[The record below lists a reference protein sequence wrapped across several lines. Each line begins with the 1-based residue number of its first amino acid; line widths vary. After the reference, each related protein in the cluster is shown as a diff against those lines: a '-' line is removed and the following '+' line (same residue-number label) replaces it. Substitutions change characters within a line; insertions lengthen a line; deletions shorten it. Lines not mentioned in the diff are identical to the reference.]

1 MSNRAEQGGGSGLGS
16 LIGSVAAKTA
26 KKVARTHSVSS
37 SAHSSR
43 RSSRSGIGYTVG
55 RTAGRVVHGSGGG
68 GGSSHS
74 SHSSGGG
81 GGGTVRKTVSP
92 PKPKVPSVNA
102 YLGTDSGFQDAL
114 RGGKSSL
121 ANFLADLNRRRGE
134 ATTQFNQ
141 TTQSMGRD
149 RTQQLADLRDEFA
162 SRGLIQS
169 GLYADQVGQ
178 FNQKFTDQQNTLK
191 QQQTGLLS
199 DLLSQQ
205 NNYQRE
211 NTLAMNQARQDAIL
225 RRAQKFNIG

>member
-1 MSNRAEQGGGSGLGS
+1 MSSGIGASLGNIIS
-16 LIGSVAAKTA
+16 SIGKKTAHVAARKI
-26 KKVARTHSVSS
+26 S
-37 SAHSSR
+37 
-43 RSSRSGIGYTVG
+43 SSRSHSAGYTVG
-55 RTAGRVVHGSGGG
+55 RAAGRVVHGSS
-68 GGSSHS
+68 GGSSRSSGS
-74 SHSSGGG
+74 SHRSSGG
-81 GGGTVRKTVSP
+81 GGGTVRRTVSP
-92 PKPKVPSVNA
+92 PAKPKPKTPSVNA
-102 YLGTDSGFQDAL
+102 YLGTDSAFQDTL
-114 RGGKSSL
+114 RGGKASL